1 MLKSIYCEKFR
12 IKTISFNSGLNVVA
26 GDDRA
31 TNSIGKSTLLMVI
44 DFIMGGSDLLVH
56 NHDVVDELGH
66 HDYRAS
72 FEFPG
77 SLYFFRRDTGMADVV
92 HQCNED
98 WEVLEAMT
106 LENYK
111 AKLAQLYRID
121 DLGLTFRGMCAP
133 FSRIWGKSNLNPKR
147 PLDAHSNQS
156 ASDSIDLTLK
166 MYGKYGE
173 VEELES
179 SLKAVKAKAQALTS
193 AFRQSVIPKIGK
205 KKYKENEAR
214 IQDSANELASIRSDL
229 ALYATN
235 LRELANKEVAEIKS
249 AKDELLN
256 ARFRVLNRLSRVSS
270 SLRESKH
277 IQSKSFV
284 VLQKYFTNLES
295 EKLAT
300 VEEFHSD
307 IAKILRHEIKQS
319 ERSLKEELERIDG
332 AVAQLDER
340 LREILSN
347 VENPGLI
354 VDRVYDLSKNVR
366 SLQMENDY
374 FDQNRNL
381 SNSAGDLK
389 NSLDEKRLLALSTIS
404 KLLNEKLAELAARIY
419 KNSQKSPYL
428 SFSPTNYEYRIFE
441 DTGTGKAY
449 GNLILFDLAV
459 LSTTPLPFLIHDS
472 LLFKNIENQAVENM
486 VGEYAE
492 FDKQSFI
499 AIDEI
504 GKYSKKTQDIVNAAL
519 SVRLSN
525 ESVLYI
531 KDWRR
536 RE

>member
-12 IKTISFNSGLNVVA
+12 VKTISFKSGLNVVA
-26 GDDRA
+26 GDDLA

-44 DFIMGGSDLLVH
+44 DFIMGGGDLLEH

-66 HDYRAS
+66 HDYRVT
-72 FEFPG
+72 FEFSG
-77 SLYFFRRDTGMADVV
+77 SSYFFRRDTGMADVI
-92 HQCNED
+92 HQCRDD
-98 WEVLEAMT
+98 WEVSEAMT
-106 LENYK
+106 LEDYK
-111 AKLAQLYRID
+111 TKLAQLYRIN

-133 FSRIWGKSNLNPKR
+133 FSRIWGKANLDPKR
-147 PLDAHSNQS
+147 PFDAHSKQS
-156 ASDSIDLTLK
+156 ASGSIDLALK
-166 MYGKYGE
+166 LYKKYGE
-173 VEELES
+173 VDELES
-179 SLKAVKAKAQALTS
+179 SLKAVKAKAQALRG
-193 AFRQSVIPKIGK
+193 AFRQSVVPKIRK
-205 KKYKENEAR
+205 KKYKENEVK
-214 IQDSANELASIRSDL
+214 ILESSNELATIRSDL

-249 AKDELLN
+249 AKDELLD
-256 ARFRVLNRLSRVSS
+256 ARFRILNRLSRVSS

-277 IQSKSFV
+277 IPSKSFFA
-284 VLQKYFTNLES
+284 LKKYFTNLES

-307 IAKILRHEIKQS
+307 IAKILRREIKQS
-319 ERSLKEELERIDG
+319 ERSLKDELERID
-332 AVAQLDER
+332 ASLAKLDER

-347 VENPGLI
+347 VENPSLI

-366 SLQMENDY
+366 SLQMENNY
-374 FDQNRNL
+374 FDQNRDL
-381 SNSAGDLK
+381 RDSEGGLK
-389 NSLDEKRLLALSTIS
+389 NELDEKRLLALSTIS
-404 KLLNEKLAELAARIY
+404 KLLNEKLAELAGRIY

-428 SFSPTNYEYRIFE
+428 SFSSTNYDYRIFE

-459 LSTTPLPFLIHDS
+459 LATTSLPFLIHDS

-486 VGEYAE
+486 VGEYAKL
-492 FDKQSFI
+492 DKQSFI

-504 GKYSKKTQDIVNAAL
+504 SKYSEEMRDIVNTAL
-519 SVRLSN
+519 AVSLSN
-525 ESVLYI
+525 NSVLYT